1 MTNDRPSPSGTLS
14 REDTSATDRTLLGI
28 YLNDHLAGATA
39 GAERARHL
47 ARTLRGSAS
56 AGAVEAVEAVAK
68 EIVEDRAT
76 LLALMKRLGVPVRR
90 YKVCAGWTSEKAGR
104 LKSNGRLVRRSPLS
118 TLLELELLRIGVEG
132 KAACWQALRRLTDV
146 EEPLDPALL
155 DGLLARARRQQD
167 TLEELRVRQV
177 GTAFRRA

>member
-47 ARTLRGSAS
+47 AHTLRGSAQ
-56 AGAVEAVEAVAK
+56 AAAVEAVAT
-68 EIVEDRAT
+68 EIAEDRAT

-132 KAACWQALRRLTDV
+132 KAAGWQALRRLTDV
-146 EEPLDPALL
+146 GEPLDPALL
-155 DGLLARARRQQD
+155 DDLLARARRQQD
-167 TLEELRVRQV
+167 ALEELRVRQV
-177 GTAFRRA
+177 ATAFRRA

>member
-1 MTNDRPSPSGTLS
+1 MTNDRPGTTGTVS
-14 REDTSATDRTLLGI
+14 REDTSSTDRTLLGI

-47 ARTLRGSAS
+47 ARTLRGSP
-56 AGAVEAVEAVAK
+56 AGRALDAVAT
-68 EIVEDRAT
+68 EISEDRAT
-76 LLALMKRLGVPVRR
+76 LLALMGRLTVPVRR

-104 LKSNGRLVRRSPLS
+104 LKANGRLVRRSPLS

-132 KAACWQALRRLTDV
+132 KAAGWQTLRRLTDLA
-146 EEPLDPALL
+146 EPLDPALL
-155 DGLLARARRQQD
+155 DELLQRARRQQD

-177 GTAFRRA
+177 ATAFRRT

>member
-47 ARTLRGSAS
+47 AHTLRGAAQ
-56 AGAVEAVEAVAK
+56 AGAVEAGAT
-68 EIVEDRAT
+68 EIAEDRAT

-132 KAACWQALRRLTDV
+132 KAAGWQALRRLTDV
-146 EEPLDPALL
+146 GEPLDPALL
-155 DGLLARARRQQD
+155 DDLLARARRQQD
-167 TLEELRVRQV
+167 APEELRVRQV
-177 GTAFRRA
+177 ATAFRRA